1 VYIVCIF
8 SLLLSVYKELG
19 RVEKRMD
26 VKVKSVSLRQLAEL
40 VQGELVGN
48 GEVQIH
54 ELNALETAGP
64 GAISFLAQAKNEVSL
79 ATTAAS
85 AVVVPMAIEAAA
97 MPIIRVR
104 DPNLAAALVHTYL
117 LATPFLATGVHP
129 KAHVGVETVVPDQ
142 ISIAPL
148 AVIGQR
154 VRLGQRVSIESGVVI
169 GDDVQIGDDTRILAN
184 VTVRHGCRIGCRV
197 TIHPG
202 AVIGSDGYGYATD
215 SRGCHVKRP
224 QVGIVQIDDDVEIGA
239 NACIDRATFGVT
251 WIKAGTKI
259 DNLVQVA
266 HNVVVGENCL
276 LVAQVGIAGSTSLGR
291 NVVLGGQA
299 GLSGHIHLEDGV
311 MVAAQGGVHNN
322 QPRGAVVAGTP
333 AIPMRKFARV
343 AAVMGKL
350 PEMVTE
356 LRRMRKEI
364 NGLQGIKK
372 EQV

>member
-1 VYIVCIF
+1 VT
-8 SLLLSVYKELG
+8 
-19 RVEKRMD
+19 
-26 VKVKSVSLRQLAEL
+26 VKSVFLRQLSEL

-54 ELNALETAGP
+54 ELNALETAGQ
-64 GAISFLAQAKNEVSL
+64 GAISFLAQAKNEASL

-85 AVVVPMAIEAAA
+85 AVIVPMAIETAAV
-97 MPIIRVR
+97 PIIRVR
-104 DPNLAAALVHTYL
+104 DPYLAAAMIHNFL
-117 LATPFLATGVHP
+117 LATSFLATGVHP
-129 KAHVGVETVVPDQ
+129 KAHVGDQTELPDQ

-154 VRLGQRVSIESGVVI
+154 VRLGQRVTIESGVVI
-169 GDDVQIGDDTRILAN
+169 GDDVWIGDDTSILAN
-184 VTVRHGCRIGCRV
+184 VTVRHGCRIGSRV

-215 SRGCHVKRP
+215 SKGFHVKRP

-239 NACIDRATFGVT
+239 NTCIDRATFGKT
-251 WIKAGTKI
+251 WIKSGAKI
-259 DNLVQVA
+259 DNLVQVG

-322 QPRGAVVAGTP
+322 QSRGAAIAGTP
-333 AIPMRKFARV
+333 AIPMKKFARV
-343 AAVMGKL
+343 VAVMGKL
-350 PEMVTE
+350 PEIVTE
-356 LRRMRKEI
+356 LRRIRKEI
-364 NGLQGIKK
+364 AALQGVR
-372 EQV
+372 EE

>member
-1 VYIVCIF
+1 MMLNI
-8 SLLLSVYKELG
+8 SQK
-19 RVEKRMD
+19 
-26 VKVKSVSLRQLAEL
+26 KSVQQLADL
-40 VQGELVGN
+40 VQGELIGN
-48 GEVQIH
+48 GAMEIRS
-54 ELNALETAGP
+54 LNALDVAGA
-64 GAISFLAQAKNEVSL
+64 GEISFLAQARDAAL
-79 ATTAAS
+79 LTRTAAS
-85 AVVVPMAIEAAA
+85 AVIVPLAIEAAA

-104 DPNLAAALVHTYL
+104 DPYLAAALVHNYL
-117 LATPFLATGVHP
+117 LETPFLATGVHP
-129 KAHVGVETVVPDQ
+129 KAHVGVETVVPEQ

-148 AVIGQR
+148 AVIGDR
-154 VRLGQRVSIESGVVI
+154 VRLGQRVTIEAGVVI

-184 VTVRHGCRIGCRV
+184 VTVSHGCRIGCRV

-202 AVIGSDGYGYATD
+202 TVIGSDGYGYATD

-291 NVVLGGQA
+291 NVVIGGQVGIA
-299 GLSGHIHLEDGV
+299 GHIHLEDGV
-311 MVAAQGGVHNN
+311 MVAAQAGVHNN

-343 AAVMGKL
+343 VAAMGKL

-356 LRRMRKEI
+356 LRRLRKEI

-372 EQV
+372 EQE